1 MPQLF
6 QTSLSAISRESP
18 ARAGFNPIAR
28 CEASYDVAHTANSF
42 VSVPSGNTMA
52 RPRKLAQDDR
62 YVEETLIAHQ
72 EQYPHLDE
80 NEDEDGV
87 LELGLASRSD
97 RFAALREQDFGD
109 DRS

>member
-1 MPQLF
+1 MTLLTPRTL
-6 QTSLSAISRESP
+6 LSP
-18 ARAGFNPIAR
+18 
-28 CEASYDVAHTANSF
+28 
-42 VSVPSGNTMA
+42 VSSGNTMA

-62 YVEETLIAHQ
+62 YVEESLNLHQ

-80 NEDEDGV
+80 NEDEDAV
-87 LELGLASRSD
+87 LELGIASRGE